1 MTWLMTI
8 QGSYTQLVDYVR
20 RRAKDIAYRE
30 ESMEPALSEFK
41 KRALD
46 SNYQGEYWGIGLT
59 ARPDF
64 IAPQQ
69 AETDRMQALYASLE
83 YKPPVL
89 SNETLDMLNL
99 GADTPLN
106 PHPRLSMTT
115 PEFVAKLEKYAQTVP
130 SEVAGYIRN
139 IPVWL
144 EQEETKIKAAIA
156 YLVSEGHTVSKDGA
170 VVASPAQAPVTP
182 PVVA

>member
-1 MTWLMTI
+1 VDTSNDRGLHATRSIDVTWLMTI

-20 RRAKDIAYRE
+20 RRAKDIAYQ
-30 ESMEPALSEFK
+30 EP
-41 KRALD
+41 
-46 SNYQGEYWGIGLT
+46 
-59 ARPDF
+59 
-64 IAPQQ
+64 
-69 AETDRMQALYASLE
+69 SLE
-83 YKPPVL
+83 PGISKFRELVLAEAADDFLPEQKHSVLDNKP
-89 SNETLDMLNL
+89 LDNPILL
-99 GADTPLN
+99 ADTPLN

>member
-1 MTWLMTI
+1 MTI

-20 RRAKDIAYRE
+20 RKAKDIAYRE

-41 KRALD
+41 RAVL
-46 SNYQGEYWGIGLT
+46 
-59 ARPDF
+59 
-64 IAPQQ
+64 
-69 AETDRMQALYASLE
+69 ETE
-83 YKPPVL
+83 YKQPVL
-89 SNETLDMLNL
+89 SKKVIDWSQYLN
-99 GADTPLN
+99 DTPLN

-144 EQEETKIKAAIA
+144 EQEETKVKAAIA
-156 YLVSEGHTVSKDGA
+156 YLVAEGHTVSKDGA